1 MKPYAALI
9 QFISPKGNEVD
20 VISRQIANA
29 HTGFNLTMTL
39 IWIPLIPVMVKIVMK
54 LVPEKTSVTEI
65 AMGQPMYL
73 DTKLIS
79 QPVAAMQLVAKET
92 LRCADIVEEMFVNLH
107 ECIDKNGKNIENE
120 LEESAQTLQK
130 LYVSI
135 NDYLASMY
143 SEGVLTEEQA
153 SQSAGV
159 LMYCA
164 I

>member
-1 MKPYAALI
+1 
-9 QFISPKGNEVD
+9 
-20 VISRQIANA
+20 
-29 HTGFNLTMTL
+29 
-39 IWIPLIPVMVKIVMK
+39 
-54 LVPEKTSVTEI
+54 
-65 AMGQPMYL
+65 
-73 DTKLIS
+73 
-79 QPVAAMQLVAKET
+79 MQLAAKET

-159 LMYCA
+159 LYVLCDIA
-164 I
+164 RIGILSDDINGEVNIA

>member
-1 MKPYAALI
+1 MA
-9 QFISPKGNEVD
+9 
-20 VISRQIANA
+20 
-29 HTGFNLTMTL
+29 
-39 IWIPLIPVMVKIVMK
+39 KI
-54 LVPEKTSVTEI
+54 L
-65 AMGQPMYL
+65 
-73 DTKLIS
+73 
-79 QPVAAMQLVAKET
+79 
-92 LRCADIVEEMFVNLH
+92 IVEEMFVNLH

-159 LMYCA
+159 LYVLCDIDRIGILFSSYPISLSFNQSVVAKIKKHFNQFTMSLLFCVILSYRFFLPLYLPLSEC
-164 I
+164 INTDGTI